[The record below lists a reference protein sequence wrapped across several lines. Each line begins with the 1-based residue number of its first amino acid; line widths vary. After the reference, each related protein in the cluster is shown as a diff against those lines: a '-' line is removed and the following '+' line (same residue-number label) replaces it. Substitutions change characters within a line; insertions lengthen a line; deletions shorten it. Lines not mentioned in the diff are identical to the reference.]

1 MQEPQLREGTM
12 TALSPSPSCG
22 CIVPG
27 REMPGNNRLL
37 LGFVAGLGPAA
48 QQGFSPQGLRL
59 CSEDPH
65 LFFLA
70 VRGTAGTPGS
80 EGVSV
85 WGAKRCSG
93 PRPAGDQLTP
103 WLIFGHACG
112 VGSCGRCLLFAG
124 IKCFMLNAGLS

>member
-12 TALSPSPSCG
+12 TALSPSPSRG

-59 CSEDPH
+59 CGEDPH

-103 WLIFGHACG
+103 WLILVMRG
-112 VGSCGRCLLFAG
+112 VGSCGRCLLFVG